1 MEDFFSSVIIHLHL
15 KKRQL
20 MSKEKNLLEV
30 IRFNFTSFMYKQGS
44 YLFQFHKFLK
54 RIVNLILKFNL
65 YLLFTVQIC

>member
-44 YLFQFHKFLK
+44 YLFQFNKFLK
-54 RIVNLILKFNL
+54 RIVNRILKFNL